1 MYTRI
6 HSQPRAWPVINFILE
21 YMPPIRHNARSSSP
35 LNNQPFHLQ
44 ASMTTECGQC
54 AICLYP
60 IDSSKLVHTSPCNHK
75 WDLSCISQ
83 WLEVSA
89 DKSCPLC
96 KTPVKTIVF
105 ASAGLGEGVSIPTS
119 AFEDTRPSDNFVGPA
134 DRERSSRVETL
145 IARDHYIDRTY
156 RIALERRKYVYRNR
170 LRACYIGRSKYTRF
184 KNFGPGR
191 QFTMDMRM
199 RARSFI
205 RRELAIFPVLLSS
218 DPYNFRNDSSNCI
231 DAESKGV
238 LATSKEIEF
247 LTLYITSML
256 QLIDVQTAKGARVAL
271 NILSDYLGTTNASI
285 FLHELCSFLRSPYK
299 TVAEYDRTVQYEVV
313 DSSRKRQ
320 REYGRSLAQ
329 VSEED
334 IKRNLQDLGTDVL
347 VQVPRAYA
355 IRRQRCR
362 RE

>member
-1 MYTRI
+1 
-6 HSQPRAWPVINFILE
+6 
-21 YMPPIRHNARSSSP
+21 
-35 LNNQPFHLQ
+35 
-44 ASMTTECGQC
+44 MTTECGQC

-60 IDSSKLVHTSPCNHK
+60 IDSSKLVQTSPCNHK

-83 WLEVSA
+83 WLEVSP

-96 KTPVKTIVF
+96 KAPVKTIVF
-105 ASAGLGEGVSIPTS
+105 ACAGSGEGVSIPLS
-119 AFEDTRPSDNFVGPA
+119 IFNDTQPSVSFVGSD
-134 DRERSSRVETL
+134 DREPSSRVQTL
-145 IARDHYIDRTY
+145 IARDDYIDRTY

-170 LRACYIGRSKYTRF
+170 LRACYIGHSKYTRF
-184 KNFGPGR
+184 KDFGPGR
-191 QFTMDMRM
+191 KFTMDLRM

-218 DPYNFRNDSSNCI
+218 DPYNFSNDSSNCA

-238 LATSKEIEF
+238 LATSKEVEF
-247 LTLYITSML
+247 LTLYITSIL

-271 NILSDYLGTTNASI
+271 NILSDYLGTTNADI

-299 TVAEYDRTVQYEVV
+299 TVAEYDRTVQYKVV
-313 DSSRKRQ
+313 DSLRKRK
-320 REYGRSLAQ
+320 REGEYGRALTE

-347 VQVPRAYA
+347 VQIPRAYA
-355 IRRQRCR
+355 MRQQRCR
-362 RE
+362 R